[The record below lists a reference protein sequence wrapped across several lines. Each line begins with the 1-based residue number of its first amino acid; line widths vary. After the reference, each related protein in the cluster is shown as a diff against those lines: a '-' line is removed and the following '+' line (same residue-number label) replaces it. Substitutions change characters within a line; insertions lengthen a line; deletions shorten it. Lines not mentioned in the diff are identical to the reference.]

1 MKIALIPTLLLSTA
15 IVAPASAETLTR
27 VATVP
32 LGAEITGMFL
42 EGGDLF
48 FNVQHPSDDLGNDF
62 ARAAVGVIANADFGA
77 SEMAVPDGD
86 DKKVVKSALGSY
98 QVLFREGD
106 FGSMG
111 QITGAGGEIKV
122 SNDPDFNAFVRTGDH
137 EGYLFTNW
145 EDRPGGMSRV
155 KMSRDEGGMWT
166 VDEADAK
173 MLDFS
178 GVEGTWVNCF
188 GTLSPWGTPLTSEE
202 LYFDNTADWNNADY
216 EHSGDV
222 ASLESYLGHYP
233 NPYRYG
239 YIVEIT
245 NPAGSATPIKLFTL
259 GRFSHE
265 NGVVMPDQRTV
276 YLSDDGTDVV
286 FYKFVADRAGDLTSG
301 TLYAAKMTQ
310 MAEPGTAADDAAFQI
325 SWIEL
330 ARGNNAEIAGWI
342 AEYDGITQDDFE
354 ADKSSYISDE
364 EVAVWARGEAADN
377 RVAFMESRKAAVA
390 KGATAEF
397 RKMEGVNINLDKAAD
412 GSVPF
417 MYMAMSE
424 VSKGMSDS
432 EGDIQVGENKCGVV
446 YEMRLD
452 STYNVSMMTPV
463 VAGGAYDKNDAV
475 NACDVNAI
483 SNPDNIVVL
492 DNGDVLIGEDTGSHE
507 NNAMWLWK
515 PERTAM

>member
-1 MKIALIPTLLLSTA
+1 MKFTGLTALFLSTA
-15 IVAPASAETLTR
+15 LAMPAAAESLTR
-27 VATVP
+27 VVTVP

-42 EGGDLF
+42 EGDDLF
-48 FNVQHPSDDLGNDF
+48 FNVQHPADDLGNEF
-62 ARAAVGVIANADFGA
+62 ARATVGVISNADFDA
-77 SEMAVPDGD
+77 SELAAAEGD
-86 DKKVVKSALGSY
+86 DKKVVKSAFGKY
-98 QVLFREGD
+98 QVLVQEGD
-106 FGSMG
+106 FDKIGHIAGSK
-111 QITGAGGEIKV
+111 GEIKV
-122 SNDPDFNAFVRTGDH
+122 SNDPDFNAFVRTGAN
-137 EGYLFTNW
+137 EGFLFTNW

-155 KMSRDEGGMWT
+155 KMTRDEGGMWK

-173 MLDFS
+173 MLDFT

-188 GTLSPWGTPLTSEE
+188 GSLSPWGTPLSSEE
-202 LYFDNTADWNNADY
+202 LYFDNTADWNNPEY
-216 EHSGDV
+216 EDIGDV
-222 ASLESYLGHYP
+222 AALESYLGHYP

-245 NPAGSATPIKLFTL
+245 NPTGSATPNKLFSM

-265 NGVVMPDQRTV
+265 NSVVMPDQRTV

-310 MAEPGTAADDAAFQI
+310 MAEPGTPAADASFQI

-330 ARGNNAEIAGWI
+330 AHGSNGEIAGWI
-342 AEYDGITQDDFE
+342 AEYDGITQDKFE
-354 ADKSSYISDE
+354 AGQTSYISDE
-364 EVAVWARGEAADN
+364 DVAAWARGEAADN
-377 RVAFMESRKAAVA
+377 RVAFLESRKAAKA

-397 RKMEGVNINLDKAAD
+397 RKMEGVNINHAAAAD

-424 VSKGMSDS
+424 VAKGMADDQ
-432 EGDIQVGENKCGVV
+432 GDIQVETNKCGVV

-452 STYNVSMMTPV
+452 SNFNVSMMKPV
-463 VAGGAYDKNDAV
+463 VAGGAYDKNNEA
-475 NACDVNAI
+475 NACDLNGI

-492 DNGDVLIGEDTGSHE
+492 GNGNVLIGEDTGHHE

-515 PERTAM
+515 PERAAM